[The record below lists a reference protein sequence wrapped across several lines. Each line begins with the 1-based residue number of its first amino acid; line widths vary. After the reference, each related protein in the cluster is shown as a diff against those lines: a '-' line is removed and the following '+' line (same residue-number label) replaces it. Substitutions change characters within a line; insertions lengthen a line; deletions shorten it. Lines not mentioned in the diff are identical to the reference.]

1 VRGDATLTARLLLRG
16 PGLAGLTTVAGGGLA
31 AIAATRPWYL
41 GVAELSMLGDQQG
54 RTVATLAGVPG
65 TVSGWLVVL
74 LGVCAAVLGTNV
86 ALDRPHPHARRL
98 LLLTATLLLLL
109 AAVVSWWRPP
119 LERVAAGDAARLLEL
134 AERLPSGVELVV
146 SVRPG
151 LGPALVALA
160 AVLVGGGALA
170 ARDG

>member
-16 PGLAGLTTVAGGGLA
+16 TGLAGLTTVAGGVLA
-31 AIAATRPWYL
+31 AVAATRPWWL

-54 RTVATLAGVPG
+54 RTVASLPGVPG

-74 LGVCAAVLGTNV
+74 LGVSAAVVGTNV

-98 LLLTATLLLLL
+98 LLLAAALLLLL
-109 AAVVSWWRPP
+109 AATVTWWRPS
-119 LERVAAGDAARLLEL
+119 LDRVAASDADRLLEL
-134 AERLPSGVELVV
+134 AERLPSGVELAV

-151 LGPALVALA
+151 PGPLLVALA
-160 AVLVGGGALA
+160 AVLVAGGALA

>member
-1 VRGDATLTARLLLRG
+1 VRGDATLTARLLLRST
-16 PGLAGLTTVAGGGLA
+16 GLAGLTTVAGGVLA
-31 AIAATRPWYL
+31 AIAATRPWYV

-54 RTVATLAGVPG
+54 RTVASLAGVPA

-74 LGVCAAVLGTNV
+74 LGVSAAVLGTDV
-86 ALDRPHPHARRL
+86 ALDRPHPHARRW

-109 AAVVSWWRPP
+109 AAMVSWWRPP

-151 LGPALVALA
+151 PGPVLVALA
-160 AVLVGGGALA
+160 AVLVAGGALA